1 MNKAEIYDLLRTRGI
16 WHEITEH
23 KAVYNMAELT
33 DVALPYP
40 EADAKNLFV
49 RDDKKRN
56 YYLITVRGDKRVD
69 LKEFRHRYGTRAL
82 SFASENDLM
91 QVLGLIP
98 GAVTP
103 LGLLNDA
110 ECKVQLYLDEA
121 FFAQNPMAINCD
133 ASVIW
138 STRFPVRPL
147 RVRSSTFQ
155 QYSGTATDVPALS
168 EPEPCT
174 P

>member
-1 MNKAEIYDLLRTRGI
+1 MSATLVIY
-16 WHEITEH
+16 
-23 KAVYNMAELT
+23 
-33 DVALPYP
+33 
-40 EADAKNLFV
+40 
-49 RDDKKRN
+49 
-56 YYLITVRGDKRVD
+56 
-69 LKEFRHRYGTRAL
+69 
-82 SFASENDLM
+82 SFNPFL
-91 QVLGLIP
+91 
-98 GAVTP
+98 
-103 LGLLNDA
+103 
-110 ECKVQLYLDEA
+110 LDEA

-168 EPEPCT
+168 EPEPYT